1 MVQSKLYLDSR
12 FNSYSFLV
20 LDLDACCGCHGYF
33 PLSVH
38 YYIALDYVK
47 LRCRQSF
54 LSKNLYCFGVC
65 LSRVRNYYESNCPSI
80 FALLRMVACR
90 LDASEINFLRI
101 QPVPRQA
108 RQYRRKRATMEAC
121 WASPGSSKWATFSCT
136 VI

>member
-54 LSKNLYCFGVC
+54 VSKNLYCFGVC
-65 LSRVRNYYESNCPSI
+65 LSRVRNGDR
-80 FALLRMVACR
+80 ALARLVRSPVRRPPVA
-90 LDASEINFLRI
+90 
-101 QPVPRQA
+101 
-108 RQYRRKRATMEAC
+108 
-121 WASPGSSKWATFSCT
+121 GSSAARPEFPTENSRFSIKFCCLSR
-136 VI
+136 VES